1 MNTLISKGVEI
12 SVEVFYQPEYSQ
24 PVMHEFMFAYRINII
39 NHNSF
44 TVQLLRREWSIFDST
59 GEHRQVEGDGVVGQQ
74 PVLSSG
80 ENFQYVSG
88 CNLKTE
94 MGKMWGIY
102 EMLDTH
108 SQQKFMVD
116 IPAFQMIAPLK
127 NN

>member
-24 PVMHEFMFAYRINII
+24 PVLHEFMFAYRISIT
-39 NHNSF
+39 NHNQFS
-44 TVQLLRREWSIFDST
+44 VQLLRREWSIFDSS
-59 GEHRQVEGDGVVGQQ
+59 GEHRQVEGEGVVGQQ
-74 PVLSSG
+74 PVIASN

-94 MGKMWGIY
+94 MGKMWGDY
-102 EMLDTH
+102 EMLDTN
-108 SQQKFMVD
+108 SQVKFKVD
-116 IPAFQMIAPLK
+116 IPAFQMIAPMK